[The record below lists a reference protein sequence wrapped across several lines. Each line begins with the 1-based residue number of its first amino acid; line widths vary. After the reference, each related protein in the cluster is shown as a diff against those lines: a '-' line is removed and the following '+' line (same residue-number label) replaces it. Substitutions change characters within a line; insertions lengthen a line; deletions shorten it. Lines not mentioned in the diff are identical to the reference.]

1 MAYYK
6 AKFKIITSV
15 IEHLDKIEL
24 KLNNKIY
31 YLETKNGS
39 DLRCGRL
46 AIISTNLR
54 GDIFSIYLL
63 DCHNK
68 PFLVYGDIDVLSEG
82 CVVYDETK
90 EVIKN
95 HAYACQICI
104 QIFNVLNKFEIENNK
119 NNLMSLENNIF
130 YFVLN
135 NNFGYKTLKE
145 KICDLLVD
153 AEFNDSVKN
162 KMIQAV
168 KISPMPR
175 TSLNKKIELNLDD
188 YPYSKLIL
196 WN

>member
-15 IEHLDKIEL
+15 VEHHDKIEL
-24 KLNNKIY
+24 KLNNKLY
-31 YLETKNGS
+31 LLETKNGS
-39 DLRCGRL
+39 DLRCGRM

-63 DCHNK
+63 DCYNK
-68 PFLVYGDIDVLSEG
+68 PFLVYGNIDVLSEG
-82 CVVYDETK
+82 CVIYDETK
-90 EVIKN
+90 DIIKN
-95 HAYACQICI
+95 HAYAYQICI
-104 QIFNVLNKFEIENNK
+104 QIFNALNKFEIENNK
-119 NNLMSLENNIF
+119 NNLMSLENIIF
-130 YFVLN
+130 DFVLN

-145 KICDLLVD
+145 KICHLLAD
-153 AEFNDSVKN
+153 SDFADSVKN